1 MTQMSSF
8 PCGAEGGSTE
18 YGDAWRRS
26 GGAGLAGPDGYL
38 AALIKDVAGL
48 INDMVALIED
58 LSVQIS
64 NQTSTRSNLIVP
76 NINLID
82 QINVRDYRID
92 VPTHRID
99 MLPRQ
104 HASLA
109 GQIASCSRQHPSFM
123 PQQRTLGGEH
133 SMRTP
138 QHRIF
143 TAQHGLRKTQSSP
156 HARLGRVVV
165 GKSHHFGVQAFAVA
179 VELADLQGG
188 VEGGVGDIDPRQG
201 DLGAEHG

>member
-1 MTQMSSF
+1 MIRMSFF

-38 AALIKDVAGL
+38 DALIKDVASL
-48 INDMVALIED
+48 INDMVALIRN
-58 LSVQIS
+58 LQVQIS

-92 VPTHRID
+92 
-99 MLPRQ
+99 MLTRQ
-104 HASLA
+104 HASLP
-109 GQIASCSRQHPSFM
+109 GQIASCSRQHPSRTR
-123 PQQRTLGGEH
+123 QQRTLGGKH

-138 QHRIF
+138 QHRMF
-143 TAQHGLRKTQSSP
+143 TAQHGLRRVQLSP
-156 HARLGRVVV
+156 HTRLCRVVV
-165 GKSHHFGVQAFAVA
+165 RKRDHRRVQPFAMPVQ
-179 VELADLQGG
+179 LPHLQ
-188 VEGGVGDIDPRQG
+188 RCF
-201 DLGAEHG
+201 

>member
-1 MTQMSSF
+1 MIRMSFF

-38 AALIKDVAGL
+38 AALI
-48 INDMVALIED
+48 NDRAALIRN
-58 LSVQIS
+58 LPVQIS

-92 VPTHRID
+92 

-104 HASLA
+104 HASLP

-123 PQQRTLGGEH
+123 PQQRTLGGEN
-133 SMRTP
+133 SMCTL
-138 QHRIF
+138 QH
-143 TAQHGLRKTQSSP
+143 
-156 HARLGRVVV
+156 
-165 GKSHHFGVQAFAVA
+165 
-179 VELADLQGG
+179 
-188 VEGGVGDIDPRQG
+188 
-201 DLGAEHG
+201 